1 MRRLSAFLA
10 LPVVVAFGFLSMA
23 CDGTVVSPE
32 ASELAPAFA
41 VHGGHGRWVAQVV
54 GATNGFDD
62 VGLAD
67 RDINLLAIQA
77 KLFADGS
84 ASGTIQGS
92 RLLVQTAG
100 FLGLGPTARFFKV
113 HGTVSCMEVAGNR
126 AWIGGVA
133 TKGEVDIGLAGLGPP
148 PGTIVDVTGALFKF
162 WLRDPGD
169 GTIDVQV
176 FFVDDLSTC
185 TDQDEPPI
193 PFFNTPSA
201 LKIMDRR

>member
-1 MRRLSAFLA
+1 
-10 LPVVVAFGFLSMA
+10 
-23 CDGTVVSPE
+23 
-32 ASELAPAFA
+32 
-41 VHGGHGRWVAQVV
+41 
-54 GATNGFDD
+54 
-62 VGLAD
+62 
-67 RDINLLAIQA
+67 
-77 KLFADGS
+77 
-84 ASGTIQGS
+84 
-92 RLLVQTAG
+92 
-100 FLGLGPTARFFKV
+100 
-113 HGTVSCMEVAGNR
+113 MEVAGNR

-133 TKGEVDIGLAGLGPP
+133 TKGELDIGLAGLGPP